1 MVNWFPPQANQPPA
15 ETGTPK
21 KRIDMKIA
29 IGSDHG
35 GFKLKNALSLYLR
48 EKKHCVIDVGCFSED
63 SCDYPEYSYAV
74 AVLVAGKKAD
84 RGIVICKSGIGNSIV
99 ANKVKGVRAALC
111 FNIAQAK
118 SSREH
123 NDANILALGALYV
136 NESNAKKTVSAWL
149 KAKTL
154 GTRHARRV
162 RQIKKIEK
170 KVFKER

>member
-1 MVNWFPPQANQPPA
+1 M
-15 ETGTPK
+15 
-21 KRIDMKIA
+21 RIA

-35 GFKLKNALSLYLR
+35 GYKLKESLKSFLKKKGHALKDFGTFS
-48 EKKHCVIDVGCFSED
+48 KKP
-63 SCDYPEYSYAV
+63 CDYPIIGYEVAKAV
-74 AVLVAGKKAD
+74 SRKKYP
-84 RGIVICKSGIGNSIV
+84 RGILICKTGVGMSMV
-99 ANKVKGVRAALC
+99 ANKLKGVRAALC
-111 FNIAQAK
+111 DRIDIAR